1 MAEEPGSGA
10 PEHDKADREG
20 SPESSSCPPL
30 EAEGGDSKT
39 LGSPDSSSQPG
50 GDGGSA
56 GDRRS
61 FSQLLAGA
69 MASAAPGSAGVAPFL
84 TVPVVTIPCYIAP
97 AAGLAGQFAMT
108 HQAVLASVM
117 AQALM
122 QLQKAYPSSSSEFL
136 RNSVTQPQISNI
148 TLLPLQQDPLPV
160 AGNNACAPQME
171 QPPSSDQKPQSAS
184 IVVKTSSDDEKT
196 SSDDDYNW
204 RKYGQ
209 KQVKNSENIRSY
221 YRCAYANC
229 SVKKKVECCQDGH
242 VADIVYSGCHNH
254 EPPLRVRSSRER
266 KAKRSAPSVVN
277 KKIDLPGAENNATV
291 SSASKL
297 PHSSGNETLEQHLP
311 CSDGHEGDSAVKT
324 EEDLGDKPDPKRRS
338 TENTI
343 LDLAPVLKTIRETKV
358 ILQTACDVS
367 LTSDGYRWRKYGRKF
382 VKGNP
387 NPRSYY
393 RCTHI
398 GCPVRKHVE
407 RSSEDAKSLLITYEG
422 KHNHELP
429 PLKDG
434 SNPPDSALLTA
445 AAATAMTTNEQTPKN
460 VPLLYETPTT
470 KWLPDVD
477 GKVSNEQVQELGGEK
492 AIESAQTLLTMGL
505 SATSE
510 NAGSKNSGG
519 IQQPRSNGNCAIVP
533 VENS

>member
-10 PEHDKADREG
+10 PEHDKAVREG
-20 SPESSSCPPL
+20 STESASSPPVA
-30 EAEGGDSKT
+30 AEGGDSKT
-39 LGSPDSSSQPG
+39 LAPPDSSSQPG

-56 GDRRS
+56 SDHRS

-69 MASAAPGSAGVAPFL
+69 MASATAGSTGAAPFL
-84 TVPVVTIPCYIAP
+84 AVPVVTIPCYIAP
-97 AAGLAGQFAMT
+97 AAGLTGQFAMT
-108 HQAVLASVM
+108 HQAVLASVT

-122 QLQKAYPSSSSEFL
+122 QLQKAYPSSSSDFL
-136 RNSVTQPQISNI
+136 RNSVPQPQISNI
-148 TLLPLQQDPLPV
+148 TLLPLQQDPLLV
-160 AGNNACAPQME
+160 AGNTACSPETE
-171 QPPSSDQKPQSAS
+171 QPPPSHQKPQSAS

-196 SSDDDYNW
+196 GSGDDYNW

-221 YRCAYANC
+221 YRCAYADC

-242 VADIVYSGCHNH
+242 ITEIVYSGCHNH
-254 EPPLRVRSSRER
+254 EPPLKIRSSRER
-266 KAKRSAPSVVN
+266 KAKRSAPTVVN
-277 KKIDLPGAENNATV
+277 KKIDLPGAEINAAV

-297 PHSSGNETLEQHLP
+297 QQSSGNETLEQHLP

-324 EEDLGDKPDPKRRS
+324 EEDLGDRPDPKRRS
-338 TENTI
+338 TESTM
-343 LDLAPVLKTIRETKV
+343 LDPAPVFKTIRETKI
-358 ILQTACDVS
+358 ILQTACDVG
-367 LTSDGYRWRKYGRKF
+367 LASDGYRWRKYGRKF

-407 RSSEDAKSLLITYEG
+407 RSSEDAKSMVITYEG
-422 KHNHELP
+422 KHNHDLP
-429 PLKDG
+429 PLKYG
-434 SNPPDSALLTA
+434 SDPPDSALLTA
-445 AAATAMTTNEQTPKN
+445 AAATAMTTNKQTSRNDPS
-460 VPLLYETPTT
+460 YETPAT

-477 GKVSNEQVQELGGEK
+477 GKIFNEQVQELGGEK

-505 SATSE
+505 SSTSE
-510 NAGSKNSGG
+510 SVGSKNSGG
-519 IQQPRSNGNCAIVP
+519 IQQPRLNGNYAVVP